1 MEKDS
6 DEWDF
11 DERGLMEGSDNDADD
26 TTPPFS
32 GQSFI
37 SSIDGELSSSAI
49 LFKDA
54 PPGDMIT
61 KPKYDL
67 AIDIPSSAVASN
79 NVHSLQIVKEE
90 EEVANVLIAEPA
102 VGILVAPQPS
112 TSKPAQ
118 ELAPVQ
124 GNEGCQILNEESVK
138 PTVVHP
144 SLPTSMI
151 EINSME
157 AGVISTSPEVII
169 SPTPTPPPPPPPSAL
184 SGFKSEDNQ
193 HDEKIQQHA
202 SIVTKDMEK
211 DSDEWDFD
219 ESGLMEGSDNDADDT
234 TPPFSSKHSDYS
246 SIEEGEASSAILFKD
261 APPGYMITKPKYA
274 LPIMTLPSSEVAID
288 NVHSLQIA
296 KEVEEIANVLIA
308 EPAVGILV
316 APQPSTSDTA
326 LESAQSPV
334 QGSDGCEILNEESV
348 KPTIVLPILP
358 TCITTSKSIEAGV
371 ISTSPEV
378 SLSAPSLSRTTP
390 PLSTQS
396 GFKLVNDEHDEKIQ
410 QHIPFVTNDME
421 KDSNEWEFDES
432 GLMEGSDNDADDA
445 TPPFS
450 GHHFNSPID

>member
-26 TTPPFS
+26 ATPPFS
-32 GQSFI
+32 GQSFN

-67 AIDIPSSAVASN
+67 AIDIPPPVVACN
-79 NVHSLQIVKEE
+79 NVHSLQISKEVE
-90 EEVANVLIAEPA
+90 EIANVLIAEPA

-118 ELAPVQ
+118 VLAPVQ
-124 GNEGCQILNEESVK
+124 GNEECQILNEESVK

-169 SPTPTPPPPPPPSAL
+169 SPPPPPPPPPPPSAL

-211 DSDEWDFD
+211 DSDAWDFD

-261 APPGYMITKPKYA
+261 APPGDMITKPKYA
-274 LPIMTLPSSEVAID
+274 LPFTTFLSSAVAID
-288 NVHSLQIA
+288 NVHSLQIS
-296 KEVEEIANVLIA
+296 KEEEEIANVLIA

-316 APQPSTSDTA
+316 APQPSTSKP
-326 LESAQSPV
+326 AQEQAPV
-334 QGSDGCEILNEESV
+334 QGNGRCQILNEESV
-348 KPTIVLPILP
+348 KPTIVLPILS
-358 TCITTSKSIEAGV
+358 TIMTGINSMEAGV

-378 SLSAPSLSRTTP
+378 IISPPAPLHP
-390 PLSTQS
+390 PPPPPVQI

-410 QHIPFVTNDME
+410 QHIPFVTND
-421 KDSNEWEFDES
+421 
-432 GLMEGSDNDADDA
+432 
-445 TPPFS
+445 T
-450 GHHFNSPID
+450 